1 MFSFVI
7 EEIAD
12 LMQHGGFVMWLLLGL
27 SLAAVSL
34 VFERCWFWAAT
45 NRWGRTARIRRLA
58 EILRAGTRGALWPQI
73 DGDRSVYG
81 RLVRTLINEGEG
93 DSESVATEAVEVQR
107 GRLER
112 FMPTL
117 STIIT
122 AAPMLGI
129 LGTVLGLIKALQIF
143 AGDQRVTDPSVVSP
157 AIGEALLTTAAG
169 LTIAIGV
176 LFPYNAFRAQ
186 VDRTLGRLEALVAAA
201 GEGRVGLESS
211 PMGSEPGPAEPPQDA
226 SGRVEG
232 RGRGTARGVSGSP
245 DRPLAP
251 TAASGDRP
259 RRSAD

>member
-7 EEIAD
+7 EEFAD
-12 LMQHGGFVMWLLLGL
+12 LMRHGGFVMWLLLGL
-27 SLAAVSL
+27 SLVAVSL
-34 VFERCWFWAAT
+34 IFERCWFWAAT
-45 NRWGRTARIRRLA
+45 NRQGRSARIRRLA
-58 EILRAGTRGALWPQI
+58 EILRAGARGALWPQI

-81 RLVRTLINEGEG
+81 RLVRNLINEGG
-93 DSESVATEAVEVQR
+93 SESVVAEAVESQR

-129 LGTVLGLIKALQIF
+129 LGTVLGLIKALNIF
-143 AGDQRVTDPSVVSP
+143 AGNQRVTDPSVVSP

-201 GEGRVGLESS
+201 GEGRVGVESS
-211 PMGSEPGPAEPPQDA
+211 PMGSEPGPSETPQDA
-226 SGRVEG
+226 SGRV
-232 RGRGTARGVSGSP
+232 
-245 DRPLAP
+245 
-251 TAASGDRP
+251 
-259 RRSAD
+259 